1 MAQVCSKA
9 TALTVND
16 FTNCSELHER
26 DSSRGMSC
34 FVELSVKLGWS
45 GSLKSVWRVLTQ
57 VANRSDA

>member
-9 TALTVND
+9 TALTDND

-45 GSLKSVWRVLTQ
+45 GSLKSVWRVLT
-57 VANRSDA
+57 